1 MSNNASKPLV
11 PVPPDPDRKR
21 VLRELVWPWLRPLL
35 PYAFFLLAAWLLLH
49 EFKSIQA
56 EEVASSLR
64 SMPLQYV
71 LAAVA
76 FTVANYVVL
85 IGYDWF
91 GVRLVQHPL
100 SIKQVTI
107 ASFLSYAFGNS
118 LGVLFGGTPIR
129 VRLYSSWGMPG
140 SEIIRLLI
148 FISMAFWMGLFSLA
162 GVLFLASPFAIPD
175 RFHLPLS
182 NSQPIGVIMLVI
194 VIGFFTACLTIR
206 KPIQFFKVNI
216 QPPPISIGLAQV
228 AVSALDFL
236 LASATLYVLLPA
248 DSTVGFLAFTS
259 IFLLAI
265 IVALASHVPGGLGV
279 LELVLVTMLP
289 ASAHGFVA
297 SLLIFRVVYYFLPLL
312 LAVVAI
318 GIASIRQHGAVAKN
332 VAARAV
338 RWTQVVGPRL
348 ITGAIFLAGWMLLAS
363 GSLPTA
369 DGRMEVVRRVLPL
382 PVVEMSHFFGSIV
395 GAMLLI
401 LARALQRRVDAA
413 WGAAIVLLV
422 FGVVLSLAKG
432 FDYEEATFL
441 TLLLIGLIPCRKFFF
456 RRGSLFASA
465 WTWSW
470 FFGIALSLTCLLWLI
485 VFSFRHVDYSND
497 LWWSFA
503 YHGDAPR
510 SLRALLGVMVM
521 LMLVALARL
530 FRTQPRVPEI
540 AGEAE
545 LEEVAKIVASA
556 RPTNAHLALLGDKR
570 FLFSEDRKAFVM
582 FGCQGRSWISMG
594 DPVGPT
600 ESADD
605 AAWKFREACDSAGVF
620 AVFYQVSESSLGR
633 YIDMGMSMM
642 KLGEVARVP
651 LNDFS
656 LEGSSRKDLRR
667 SKKKATEAG
676 LTFRVIAPS
685 EVPAWMPRLKAISDL
700 WLGNKSAGEKGFS
713 LGYFDERYLLRFE
726 MAIVEQHGEPIAFAN
741 IWRGGDRD
749 ELSIDLMRYKPDAL
763 HGVMEYLFVE
773 LMLYGREQGYA
784 WFDLGMAPL
793 SGVTSHRLSPLW
805 NRVSNFTFRHGER
818 FYNFQGL
825 RAYKDKF
832 EPVWSPRYLVSPNN
846 FATARVLTDV
856 ATLISGGM
864 SKLVHR

>member
-1 MSNNASKPLV
+1 MSDNASRTLA
-11 PVPPDPDRKR
+11 PVPSEPDRKR
-21 VLRELVWPWLRPLL
+21 VLRERVLPWLHPLL
-35 PYAFFLLAAWLLLH
+35 PYVFFLLAAWLLHH
-49 EFKSIQA
+49 EFKSIKA

-64 SMPLQYV
+64 SMPIGNV
-71 LAAVA
+71 LAAMA
-76 FTVANYVVL
+76 FTLANYMVL

-91 GVRLVQHPL
+91 GVRLVRHPL
-100 SIKQVTI
+100 SLKQVTV
-107 ASFLSYAFGNS
+107 ASLLAYAFGNS

-129 VRLYSSWGMPG
+129 VRLYSAWGMSG

-182 NSQPIGVIMLVI
+182 NSQPIGVIMLV
-194 VIGFFTACLTIR
+194 VVVGFFIACLTFR
-206 KPIQFFKVNI
+206 KPIKFFNINI

-228 AVSALDFL
+228 TVSALDFL
-236 LASATLYVLLPA
+236 LASATLYVLLPE
-248 DSTVGFLAFTS
+248 DTTVGFLAFTS

-289 ASAHGFVA
+289 NSAHGFVA

-318 GIASIRQHGAVAKN
+318 GIASIRHRGAQARD
-332 VAARAV
+332 VAAKAV
-338 RWTQVVGPRL
+338 RWTQFVGPRL
-348 ITGAIFLAGWMLLAS
+348 ITGAVFLGGWMLLVS

-369 DGRMEVVRRVLPL
+369 DGRMEIVRRVLPL

-401 LARALQRRVDAA
+401 LARGLHRRIDVA
-413 WGAAIVLLV
+413 WGVTIVLLF

-432 FDYEEATFL
+432 FDYEEATIL
-441 TLLLIGLIPCRKFFF
+441 AVLLAGLLPCRRYFF

-470 FFGIALSLTCLLWLI
+470 FFGIAMSLVCLIWLI
-485 VFSFRHVDYSND
+485 VFSFRHVDYSSD

-510 SLRALLGVMVM
+510 SLRALLGVMVV
-521 LMLVALARL
+521 LMLVGMTRL
-530 FRTQPRVPEI
+530 FQAQPRAPEI
-540 AGEAE
+540 GGEAE
-545 LEEVAKIVASA
+545 LEEVAQIVASA

-570 FLFSEDRKAFVM
+570 FIFSEDRKAFVM

-605 AAWKFREACDSAGVF
+605 AAWKFREACDVAGVF
-620 AVFYQVSESSLGR
+620 AVFYQVSESFLGR

-651 LNDFS
+651 LADFS

-667 SKKKATEAG
+667 SKKKGTEAG
-676 LTFRVIAPS
+676 LTFRVIDRS
-685 EVPAWMPRLKAISDL
+685 EVPTWLPRLKVISDQ
-700 WLGNKSAGEKGFS
+700 WLGEKSAGEGV
-713 LGYFDERYLLRFE
+713 LAWLLR
-726 MAIVEQHGEPIAFAN
+726 
-741 IWRGGDRD
+741 
-749 ELSIDLMRYKPDAL
+749 
-763 HGVMEYLFVE
+763 
-773 LMLYGREQGYA
+773 
-784 WFDLGMAPL
+784 
-793 SGVTSHRLSPLW
+793 
-805 NRVSNFTFRHGER
+805 
-818 FYNFQGL
+818 
-825 RAYKDKF
+825 
-832 EPVWSPRYLVSPNN
+832 
-846 FATARVLTDV
+846 
-856 ATLISGGM
+856 
-864 SKLVHR
+864 